1 MTNNQVNEYHRGQL
15 VQIDE
20 NNGNQKYN
28 YYPNVLLDDVYVSD
42 IVIEGSEENQMEF
55 LETVPLQ
62 QRINIGEGATSDYIS
77 INNNDGQNNIYG
89 IAIGKS
95 AQADGGG
102 VSIGNYSKAKKG
114 GLSYGQQSEVNE
126 LKGISIGGIS
136 DNKITQVNGE
146 YGIAIGFGTIV
157 DAPFYGQNSGIA
169 IGKEAETQGNGIA
182 IGKNAE
188 SGEDGISI
196 GDGVK
201 NIFRSIAIGGSDE
214 DQQPVVC
221 MSGESIAIGYG
232 TQIEDG
238 VSNDGVTILGEPS
251 IAIGTKAKIM
261 GSKSIALGFKANV
274 EASNSIQLGTG
285 TNSNPDTLQF
295 KSYTIIDAN
304 GNIPMDRLS
313 TVLADYSKTKI
324 YYGTEAIKDWENK
337 PTDPANGTIYFQI
350 TQEGENNNE

>member
-136 DNKITQVNGE
+136 DNEITQVNDE
-146 YGIAIGFGTIV
+146 YGIAIGFGAVV
-157 DAPFYGQNSGIA
+157 DEPFYGYRGGIA
-169 IGKEAETQGNGIA
+169 IGKEAKTQDNGIA

-188 SGEDGISI
+188 SGADGISI

-201 NIFRSIAIGGSDE
+201 NNLKSIAIGGSDE
-214 DQQPVVC
+214 DQQSVVC
-221 MSGESIAIGYG
+221 TSGESIAIGYG
-232 TQIEDG
+232 TQVEDG
-238 VSNDGVTILGEPS
+238 VSNDGLTILGGPS

-261 GSKSIALGFKANV
+261 GSKSVALGFKANV
-274 EASNSIQLGTG
+274 EASNSVQLGTG

-295 KSYTIIDAN
+295 MEYTIVDAD

-313 TVLADYSKTKI
+313 TSLADYSKTKI
-324 YYGTEAIKDWENK
+324 YYGIVSVEENWENK
-337 PTDPANGTIYFQI
+337 PAPPDGTIYFQI
-350 TQEGENNNE
+350 T